1 MKNPRKFYDHSEG
14 RQSEFHSRTRWN
26 NEWTPLGMSSL
37 PGKSAFQR
45 YQMRRQQTRCPVALY
60 TLKQRKRCIEISM
73 LPTLPTALI
82 SLTSL
87 NRCYCSCNR
96 NEAKG
101 SIQSRIDPLAS
112 FACQSFDHFDKSCL
126 LLRSRRAVDAGLILR
141 LSWNAFLQGLANFS
155 PLESRSKISN
165 LMVAWENERF
175 RLTFDWRFGTLSQSE
190 IRVHWWTHN

>member
-1 MKNPRKFYDHSEG
+1 MSCCRSCFPELQGRKILCRWMKSPRKFYDHSEG

-60 TLKQRKRCIEISM
+60 TLKQRKRCIEIPM
-73 LPTLPTALI
+73 LPTLQTALI

-87 NRCYCSCNR
+87 NSCYWSCNR

-101 SIQSRIDPLAS
+101 SIQGRIDPLAS

-126 LLRSRRAVDAGLILR
+126 LLRSRRAVD
-141 LSWNAFLQGLANFS
+141 SQTV
-155 PLESRSKISN
+155 LERVSRRSRKLFAPGKS
-165 LMVAWENERF
+165 
-175 RLTFDWRFGTLSQSE
+175 
-190 IRVHWWTHN
+190 